1 MVRVVI
7 VEDEMLVRLGVKMS
21 LEDSGAQIKVEAACA
36 SAEDALEYFEENMAD
51 VLLTDIRLPGMD
63 GLELIERLKKTV
75 PGLITVV
82 LSCYEEFS
90 YARKAMELGVDKY
103 VLKHE
108 LSEDELVAII
118 ENLYEEKHIRGGNEK
133 NERPSGRRVS
143 EAAAGQ
149 KYRIAYIVLRK
160 KEESHNLC
168 TDDIDFEIA
177 VEVLQ
182 EILNIRHN
190 GECFLRHS
198 QEIFCI
204 IRFDEDKREEEMR
217 QQTLDFYE
225 NARKSMKKYFNA
237 NLYMNVSKVFKE
249 LERSREVFEKVKKDE
264 SGSFYNE
271 SSCLSYIED
280 GTEKKPIR
288 LGRSEKQILS
298 DEWYEETVRNTENF
312 LWEARR
318 ESVPPEDVKNEVVK
332 FIYDLSGLLKKY
344 YAADLEEWMGDG
356 ERTSYTYISRFDSCH
371 SLLSYIKEILQ
382 ALMDTRQKE
391 VSEYNK
397 IARYIDE
404 NYMRELSLKE
414 VSEHFHMSAPYFCQY
429 FKKYT
434 GSTFVQY
441 LNQVRIEKASQ
452 LLGNPELTTDE
463 VAGLVGIFNTNYF
476 LRLFKKMTGRTVGEY
491 RSDPS

>member
-7 VEDEMLVRLGVKMS
+7 VEDEMLVRLGMKMS
-21 LEDSGAQIKVEAACA
+21 LEDSEAQIKVEAACA
-36 SAEDALEYFEENMAD
+36 NAEDALDFFEENVAD

-63 GLELIERLKKTV
+63 GLELIERLKQTV

-103 VLKHE
+103 ILKHE
-108 LSEDELVAII
+108 LLEDELVSIVGK
-118 ENLYEEKHIRGGNEK
+118 LYEERHIRGAGAK
-133 NERPSGRRVS
+133 NERTAGRRTR

-149 KYRIAYIVLRK
+149 KYRIVCIVLRK
-160 KEESHNLC
+160 KDERYNLG

-182 EILNIRHN
+182 EILNIKHN

-204 IRFDEDKREEEMR
+204 IRYDADESEEEMR
-217 QQTLDFYE
+217 QQIQDFYE

-237 NLYMNVSKVFKE
+237 NLYMNVSQVFKE
-249 LERSREVFEKVKKDE
+249 LERSREVFEKVIKEE
-264 SGSFYNE
+264 SSSFYNE
-271 SSCLSYIED
+271 SSCLCYIED
-280 GTEKKPIR
+280 EGEKKNLR
-288 LGRSEKQILS
+288 LGRSGKQLLS
-298 DEWYEETVRNTENF
+298 DEWYEETVRNIESF
-312 LWEARR
+312 LWEARGG
-318 ESVPPEDVKNEVVK
+318 SIPPEEVKNEAVK
-332 FIYDLSGLLKKY
+332 FVYDLSGLLKKY
-344 YAADLEEWMGDG
+344 YSVDLEEWLEDG
-356 ERTSYTYISRFDSCH
+356 ERTSYSYISRFDSCMG
-371 SLLSYIKEILQ
+371 LLAYMKEILQ
-382 ALMDTRQKE
+382 ILMDTRQKE
-391 VSEYNK
+391 VSEYKK
-397 IARYIDE
+397 IARYIEE
-404 NYMRELSLKE
+404 NYRRELSLKE
-414 VSEHFHMSAPYFCQY
+414 ASEHFHMSAPYFCQY

-441 LNQVRIEKASQ
+441 LNQVRIEKARQ

-463 VAGLVGIFNTNYF
+463 VAEQVGIFNTNYF
-476 LRLFKKMTGRTVGEY
+476 LRLFKKTTGKTVGEY